1 MRIHPRILSTA
12 AAIAVTC
19 VVSAA
24 AYFFKSRR
32 SSELNE
38 VMIFC
43 KLQFNA
49 YNYFDKLI
57 SYVEAAK
64 RSVNVCMPGIHNP
77 AIQGRL
83 VSLIKKKNIKARI
96 LIDPSGYNES
106 TEFFMKELAEAGA
119 EIKCIVNEPIRRM
132 HHKFCLIDDNVLMAG
147 TLNWGDDRSS
157 DHWNYVYV
165 TSKLELVEPV
175 KNGFYQMWNDFSMD
189 AAHVASVEASEDN
202 LEDSGTTAEVE
213 YKSPNVS
220 ISENKQKNPTPELVL
235 V

>member
-24 AYFFKSRR
+24 AYFYKSRNT
-32 SSELNE
+32 EINE

-64 RSVNVCMPGIHNP
+64 RSINVCMPGIHNP

-106 TEFFMKELAEAGA
+106 TEFLVKELADAG
-119 EIKCIVNEPIRRM
+119 K
-132 HHKFCLIDDNVLMAG
+132 
-147 TLNWGDDRSS
+147 
-157 DHWNYVYV
+157 
-165 TSKLELVEPV
+165 
-175 KNGFYQMWNDFSMD
+175 
-189 AAHVASVEASEDN
+189 
-202 LEDSGTTAEVE
+202 
-213 YKSPNVS
+213 
-220 ISENKQKNPTPELVL
+220 
-235 V
+235 